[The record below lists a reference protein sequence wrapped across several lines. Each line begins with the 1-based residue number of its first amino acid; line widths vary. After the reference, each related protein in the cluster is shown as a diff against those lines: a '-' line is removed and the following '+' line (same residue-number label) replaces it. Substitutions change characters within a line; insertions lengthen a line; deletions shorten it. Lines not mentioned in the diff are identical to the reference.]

1 MPGTFDY
8 PAIMAVTLLSPISE
22 GRGEAAALI
31 AAEGGPSAG
40 HSALVGRMVGA
51 GSRLA
56 MG

>member
-1 MPGTFDY
+1 VPGNFDY
-8 PAIMAVTLLSPISE
+8 PAIIAVTLLSPISA

-40 HSALVGRMVGA
+40 HSALVGRMVGV
-51 GSRLA
+51 GPRLA